1 VSYREKE
8 QVLDETKS
16 LPNWFS
22 TLDAVLHRHVQ
33 RIAKYLAGFLNA
45 HAVLAPVGEV
55 LGLVPLKPNTFPAII
70 AIINL

>member
-1 VSYREKE
+1 MSYREKE

-16 LPNWFS
+16 LPTQFS

-45 HAVLAPVGEV
+45 CAVLAPVGEV
-55 LGLVPLKPNTFPAII
+55 LGLVPLEPNTFPAIV
-70 AIINL
+70 IINL